1 MLLKVF
7 ADYNMPMNFGSDKGT
22 VGVGANAKLLPQSTK
37 VVRPETSRMVIYDPR
52 QMKGIY
58 IDE

>member
-1 MLLKVF
+1 
-7 ADYNMPMNFGSDKGT
+7 MPMNFGSDKGT